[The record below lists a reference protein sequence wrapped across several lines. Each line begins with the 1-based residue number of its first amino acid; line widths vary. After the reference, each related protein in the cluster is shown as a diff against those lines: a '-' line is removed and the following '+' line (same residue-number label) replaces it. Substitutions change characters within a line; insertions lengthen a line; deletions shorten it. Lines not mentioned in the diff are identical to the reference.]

1 MAMRLDKFLSHMG
14 YGTRNEV
21 KTSLKMG
28 GSRLKEKQSRKL
40 IIK

>member
-21 KTSLKMG
+21 KKTSLKNGMDHD
-28 GSRLKEKQSRKL
+28 
-40 IIK
+40 